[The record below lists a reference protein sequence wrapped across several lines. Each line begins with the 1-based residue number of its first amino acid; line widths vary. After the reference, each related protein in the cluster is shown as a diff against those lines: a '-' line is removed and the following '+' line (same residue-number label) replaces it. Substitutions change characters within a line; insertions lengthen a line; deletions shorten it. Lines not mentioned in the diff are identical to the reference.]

1 MKQPWVYMCSPSRS
15 PLPGSH
21 LLKKKFLALD
31 FLSSFS
37 DELEYWWARI
47 SMSQLTDLDC
57 TDEDRMGEP
66 MPNLNSWARAS
77 WNCDYYIC
85 RTKGRHLPSTSRRS
99 KSLAAAIAD
108 LQHILKGIQWRSGM
122 RHSVFWEK
130 LAEQTFRLLDISRR
144 RFYESNFLISS
155 YLEKH

>member
-21 LLKKKFLALD
+21 LLKKEIPCSRLPLLLF
-31 FLSSFS
+31 
-37 DELEYWWARI
+37 WWARI
-47 SMSQLTDLDC
+47 LMSQLTDLDR

-77 WNCDYYIC
+77 WTCDYDIC

-99 KSLAAAIAD
+99 KSLAAATAD

-130 LAEQTFRLLDISRR
+130 LAEQAFRLLDISRR